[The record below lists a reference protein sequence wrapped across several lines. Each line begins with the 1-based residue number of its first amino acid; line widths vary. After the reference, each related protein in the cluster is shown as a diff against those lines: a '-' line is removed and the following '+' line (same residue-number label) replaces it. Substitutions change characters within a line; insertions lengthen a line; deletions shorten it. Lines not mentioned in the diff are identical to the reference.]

1 MVDPLAT
8 LNRAEQFVRG
18 LNERFGGTV
27 FISET
32 VADIKPTIIDEQA
45 AAAPPAAEPATEQKD
60 GTTVARQADKT
71 AANDTEQRSVDAA
84 WPQSPDLATLDQ
96 RINTCLRCRLGET
109 RNKFVFGVGNPDA
122 DLMVIGEAPGAD
134 EDAQGEPFVG
144 RAGQLLNK
152 ILQAVEFEREDVYI
166 ANIIKCRPP
175 GNRRPQSDE
184 VDACEGYLFRQIELI
199 KPAVILALGLTSVN
213 TLLKANHKM
222 GDVRGKQI
230 PFRGVTLVATYHP
243 AALLRN
249 PQWKRNTWEDVKL
262 VRRLIDEAR
271 GKQ

>member
-8 LNRAEQFVRG
+8 LKRAEQFVRG
-18 LNERFGGTV
+18 MNERFGGTV

-45 AAAPPAAEPATEQKD
+45 AAAPPIVEQAHEQKD
-60 GTTVARQADKT
+60 TGTVARIEQSKTTDKQQENT
-71 AANDTEQRSVDAA
+71 VDKS
-84 WPQSPDLATLDQ
+84 WPESPDLATLDQ
-96 RINTCLRCRLGET
+96 RINQCLRCRLGET
-109 RNKFVFGVGNPDA
+109 RNKFVFGVGNPEA

-152 ILQAVEFEREDVYI
+152 ILQAVEFQREDVYI

-262 VRRLIDEAR
+262 VRRLVDEAR